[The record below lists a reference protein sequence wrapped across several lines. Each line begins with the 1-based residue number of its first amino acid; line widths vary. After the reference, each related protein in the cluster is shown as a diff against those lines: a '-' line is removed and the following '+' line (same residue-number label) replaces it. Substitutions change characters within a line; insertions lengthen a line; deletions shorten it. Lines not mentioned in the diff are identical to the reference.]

1 MNWAILFEPDN
12 LSLYLRGLWGT
23 FYMLGGLLVAG
34 GVAGLVLALMLT
46 SRSWLLQKIA
56 SSFTYF
62 VRGTPLLIQIY
73 LIYFG
78 IAQLQWVQG
87 LWDTVWPFTYFKS
100 ALFCAMLA
108 FSINHAAY
116 LAEILA
122 GAIRDT
128 HKGEVE
134 AAYAMGMGRWQV
146 MRRIILPS
154 AFRRALPPYSNEVM
168 QMMHGTSLASTVP
181 GLLEL
186 TEAARSINSTYY
198 LTFEAYL
205 FAAALYLV
213 VTFTMM
219 GLFRLAERRYTAYLQ
234 PRTS

>member
-1 MNWAILFEPDN
+1 MQWAVIFEPAT
-12 LSLYLRGLWGT
+12 LQLYFKGLWST
-23 FYMLGGLLVAG
+23 FAMLAGLLLAG
-34 GVAGLVLALMLT
+34 GIAGVVFALMLV
-46 SRSWLLQKIA
+46 SRSWILQRIA
-56 SSFTYF
+56 STFTYF

-78 IAQLQWVQG
+78 IAQLQWVQA
-87 LWDTVWPFTYFKS
+87 LWDTVWPLTHFKNP
-100 ALFCAMLA
+100 LFCAMLA
-108 FSINHAAY
+108 FSINHAGY

-128 HKGEVE
+128 SRGEVE

-146 MRRIILPS
+146 MRRIVLPS
-154 AFRRALPPYSNEVM
+154 AMRRALPPYSNEVM
-168 QMMHGTSLASTVP
+168 QMMHGTSLASSVP
-181 GLLEL
+181 GLFEL
-186 TEAARSINSTYY
+186 TSAASKVNRDYY

-219 GLFRLAERRYTAYLQ
+219 GLFRLAEKRYTAYLQ
-234 PRTS
+234 PHSH